1 MRRRLLFLLFFLPAT
16 LYAAEDAVHQ
26 ISERVD
32 QHYNHL
38 ASMKADFEEN
48 YEGAGI
54 QRSAKGV
61 LFLKKPGKMRWE
73 YSIPQ
78 QKLFV
83 TDGRTAY
90 FAVNGEQQV
99 RKAPVKDLDDM
110 RSPLRYLLG
119 KTKLE
124 KEMASL
130 SFAAGQTPSTSG
142 NWMLRGIPESMG
154 DRIADVLLE
163 INPQYQISRM
173 VIHGNDGSTTE
184 FRFSDIRENVR
195 VDDSLFAY
203 KPPPG
208 VEVVE
213 DKSLAR

>member
-1 MRRRLLFLLFFLPAT
+1 LRRILLSLLIALSST
-16 LYAAEDAVHQ
+16 LYAAGDALHQ

-54 QRSAKGV
+54 KRSAKGV

-73 YSIPQ
+73 YSVPQ
-78 QKLFV
+78 EKLFV
-83 TDGRTAY
+83 TDGKTAY
-90 FAVNGEQQV
+90 FTVHGEQQV
-99 RKAPVKDLDDM
+99 RTAPVKDLDDM

-119 KTKLE
+119 KTRLE
-124 KEMASL
+124 KEMGSL
-130 SFAAGQTPSTSG
+130 SFAAGQAPSTSG
-142 NWMLRGIPESMG
+142 NWILRGIPESMG

-163 INPQYQISRM
+163 INPQYQISRI

-184 FRFSDIRENVR
+184 FRFSNLREDLHVE
-195 VDDSLFAY
+195 DSLFSF
-203 KPPPG
+203 KPAPG

-213 DKSLAR
+213 DKNLAH

>member
-1 MRRRLLFLLFFLPAT
+1 MRRPLLFLLFFLPAT

-54 QRSAKGV
+54 KRSAQGV
-61 LFLKKPGKMRWE
+61 LFLKKAGKMRWE
-73 YSIPQ
+73 YSMPQ

-83 TDGRTAY
+83 TDGKTAY
-90 FAVNGEQQV
+90 FEVRGEQQV

-119 KTKLE
+119 KTRLE
-124 KEMASL
+124 KEMALL
-130 SFAAGQTPSTSG
+130 SFAAGQTPSMPG
-142 NWMLRGIPESMG
+142 NWMLRGVPESMG

-163 INPQYQISRM
+163 INPRYEIVRI

-184 FRFSDIRENVR
+184 FRFSDVRENVR
-195 VDDSLFAY
+195 VDDSLFVY
-203 KPPPG
+203 KAPPG